1 MFYDYSKIQS
11 YNALLNFIIGSRG
24 VGKSYGAKKMVIKD
38 FINNGNQF
46 IYLRRYKTELDTAV
60 PTFFD
65 DLKANEEFGEAA
77 LQVKKNKKM
86 AEFQVNGETAGYA
99 IALSTSNILK
109 SSSFPKVKTI
119 IFDEFIIDKGVYH
132 YLKDEPVKFLDAVE
146 TIGRLRDI
154 KVYLLGNAVSI
165 INPYFSYWNLSTPY
179 GSEFKRF
186 KDGLIVV
193 NCPRNEEYE
202 TAKKNSRFG
211 KLIAGTDYGDY
222 AIENQWLRDS
232 NTFIEKKSPESK
244 YWATIVINSQ
254 TMGIWRDF
262 NTSTVYLTENYNPNC
277 TMKIACTAE
286 DHQENT
292 ILASLSSHPILKL
305 IMLAYKNGQLR
316 FSSMK
321 VKGAAMKLISKYF
334 Y

>member
-1 MFYDYSKIQS
+1 MFYDYSKIKS
-11 YNALLNFIIGSRG
+11 YGALLNFIIGGRG
-24 VGKSYGAKKMVIKD
+24 IGKSYGAKKMVIKD
-38 FINNGNQF
+38 FLRNGDQF

-65 DLKANEEFGEAA
+65 DIIANEEFGETAFK
-77 LQVKKNKKM
+77 VKKNKKL
-86 AEFQVNGETAGYA
+86 AEFQINGETAGYA
-99 IALSTSNILK
+99 IALSTSSILK

-119 IFDEFIIDKGVYH
+119 IYDEFIIDKGVYH
-132 YLKDEPVKFLDAVE
+132 YLKDEPTKFLEAVE

-165 INPYFSYWNLSTPY
+165 INPYWSYWNLSTPY
-179 GSEFKRF
+179 GGEFKRF

-202 TAKKNSRFG
+202 KAKRESKFG
-211 KLIAGTDYGDY
+211 RLIEGTEYGDY

-232 NTFIEKKSPESK
+232 NTFIEKKTPESK
-244 YWATIVINSQ
+244 YWATIVINGVNI
-254 TMGIWRDF
+254 GIWRDF
-262 NTSTVYLTENYNPNC
+262 STSTVFLSDHYNPNC
-277 TMKIACTAE
+277 SMKIACTAE

-292 ILASLSSHPILKL
+292 ILASLNSHPILKL
-305 IMLAYKNGQLR
+305 IMIAYKNGQLR
-316 FSSMK
+316 FSNMK
-321 VKGAAMKLISKYF
+321 VKGVAMKLISKYF